1 MNRFFQVSPYLGGI
15 GISSAVVSYIVA
27 LYYNTIIAWCL
38 IYFLHSFESPLPWAE
53 CPKRLYKNYTYD
65 IEPECVASS
74 PTKYYW
80 YRSTLMSS
88 SSVDQPEEFNTYV
101 ALALLT
107 AWFLVY
113 ICMVQGIT
121 SSGKIVYITAIFP
134 YFVLIIFFFRGVTLH
149 GASCGIMHLFTPR
162 WELLL
167 DPVVWLEAGTQI
179 FFSLGLAFGGLI
191 AFRYDSTD
199 KPLETVDV
207 YISMKPFFSS
217 YNPANNNCY
226 RDALLVSFTNCGTSM
241 FAGVVVFAVI
251 GFKATSTY
259 ENCLVERN
267 ALSLINSTN
276 LPVCDLQREL
286 DNVRDLERNVRQ
298 FFESRFQFRAPP
310 VLDWH
315 LSFSL
320 RRLINFPELNFGPC
334 CSSWCYSHWEST
346 RSLECWRAWLR
357 HSSTWNC
364 FRVFLKTWL
373 SG

>member
-1 MNRFFQVSPYLGGI
+1 MVLQVSPYLGGI
-15 GISSAVVSYIVA
+15 GLSSAVVSYIVA

-74 PTKYYW
+74 PTQYYW

-88 SSVDQPEEFNTYV
+88 PSVDQPVEFNTYV

-134 YFVLIIFFFRGVTLH
+134 YIVLIIFFFRGITLH
-149 GASCGIMHLFTPR
+149 GASRGIMHLFTPR

-191 AFRYDSTD
+191 AFRYFVCST
-199 KPLETVDV
+199 
-207 YISMKPFFSS
+207 S
-217 YNPANNNCY
+217 
-226 RDALLVSFTNCGTSM
+226 
-241 FAGVVVFAVI
+241 
-251 GFKATSTY
+251 
-259 ENCLVERN
+259 
-267 ALSLINSTN
+267 
-276 LPVCDLQREL
+276 VCIE
-286 DNVRDLERNVRQ
+286 
-298 FFESRFQFRAPP
+298 
-310 VLDWH
+310 
-315 LSFSL
+315 
-320 RRLINFPELNFGPC
+320 C
-334 CSSWCYSHWEST
+334 T
-346 RSLECWRAWLR
+346 RIR
-357 HSSTWNC
+357 
-364 FRVFLKTWL
+364 
-373 SG
+373 